1 MTGQELSSIIL
12 IFHVLFARL
21 SFLAFYSKKH
31 GWPTDFFIKV
41 RRRFLRKGIVKSV
54 GNVWSSYGVEE
65 QEVNG
70 IDVTLSPSFGPNGE
84 DDVVRTDT

>member
-1 MTGQELSSIIL
+1 M
-12 IFHVLFARL
+12 
-21 SFLAFYSKKH
+21 
-31 GWPTDFFIKV
+31 
-41 RRRFLRKGIVKSV
+41 